1 MYHGGRC
8 TPKWKLHKWSTWNDV
23 QKPQDSVY
31 ARQWQ
36 RCSRCNLV
44 RERFMS

>member
-8 TPKWKLHKWSTWNDV
+8 RPMWKLHKWSLWKDV
-23 QKPQDSVY
+23 QDQGSVY

-36 RCSRCNLV
+36 QCDRCNLV
-44 RERFMS
+44 RSRFIG